1 MSFNTPSTTLRT
13 LRRLLTL
20 AAVTSASLLAP
31 TLPAHAHGEAHSH
44 APQHGGVVVEVKDMD
59 LELVAKP
66 EVLQLYL
73 RDHGKAANVGK
84 ASAKVTLLNGTE
96 KQEATL
102 SPAGD
107 KLEAKGSFRIAAG
120 TKALAQVTVGGK
132 VLSAR
137 FEIK

>member
-1 MSFNTPSTTLRT
+1 MPFTTPSTITNP

-20 AAVTSASLLAP
+20 AALTTATLLAS

-66 EVLQLYL
+66 DVLQLYL
-73 RDHGKAANVGK
+73 RDHGKPADVSK
-84 ASAKVTLLNGTE
+84 ASAKVTLLNGSE

-102 SPAGD
+102 APAGD
-107 KLEAKGSFRIAAG
+107 RLEAKGSFRVAAG

>member
-1 MSFNTPSTTLRT
+1 MPFHTPSATTKPLC
-13 LRRLLTL
+13 RLLTL
-20 AAVTSASLLAP
+20 AAITSATLLAP

-44 APQHGGVVVEVKDMD
+44 VPQHGGVVVEVKDMD

-66 EVLQLYL
+66 DVLQLYL
-73 RDHGKAANVGK
+73 RDHGKPADVSK

-102 SPAGD
+102 APAGD
-107 KLEAKGSFRIAAG
+107 RLEAKGSFRVAAG

-132 VLSAR
+132 VVSAR

>member
-1 MSFNTPSTTLRT
+1 MPFTTPSTTT
-13 LRRLLTL
+13 KPLRRLLTL
-20 AAVTSASLLAP
+20 AALTTASLLAP
-31 TLPAHAHGEAHSH
+31 ALPAHAHGEAHSH

-66 EVLQLYL
+66 DVLQLYL
-73 RDHGKAANVGK
+73 RDHGKPADVSK

-102 SPAGD
+102 APAGD
-107 KLEAKGSFRIAAG
+107 RLEAKGSFRIAPG
-120 TKALAQVTVGGK
+120 TKALAQVTVGSK

>member
-1 MSFNTPSTTLRT
+1 MPFNTPSATTQPLH
-13 LRRLLTL
+13 RLLTR
-20 AAVTSASLLAP
+20 AAITSATLLAP

-44 APQHGGVVVEVKDMD
+44 APQHGGVVVEVKDTD

-66 EVLQLYL
+66 DVLQLYL
-73 RDHGKAANVGK
+73 RDHGKPADMSK

-96 KQEATL
+96 KQDATL
-102 SPAGD
+102 APAGD
-107 KLEAKGSFRIAAG
+107 RLEAKGSFRVAAG

-137 FEIK
+137 FEMK

>member
-1 MSFNTPSTTLRT
+1 MPFNTSSITNP

-20 AAVTSASLLAP
+20 AALATATLLAP

-59 LELVAKP
+59 LELVAKLD
-66 EVLQLYL
+66 VLQLYL
-73 RDHGKAANVGK
+73 RDHGKPADVSK

-102 SPAGD
+102 APAGD
-107 KLEAKGSFRIAAG
+107 RLEAKGSFRVAAG

-132 VLSAR
+132 VFSAR

>member
-1 MSFNTPSTTLRT
+1 MPFHTPSANTQP

-20 AAVTSASLLAP
+20 AALTTATLLAP
-31 TLPAHAHGEAHSH
+31 TLAAHAHGEAHSH

-66 EVLQLYL
+66 DVLQLYL
-73 RDHGKAANVGK
+73 RDHGKPADVSK

-102 SPAGD
+102 APAGD
-107 KLEAKGSFRIAAG
+107 RLEAKGSFRAAAG
-120 TKALAQVTVGGK
+120 TKALAQVMVGGK

-137 FEIK
+137 FEMK

>member
-1 MSFNTPSTTLRT
+1 MPFNTPSTISKP
-13 LRRLLTL
+13 LRRLFTL
-20 AAVTSASLLAP
+20 AALTTAALLAP

-44 APQHGGVVVEVKDMD
+44 APQHGGMVVEVKDMD

-66 EVLQLYL
+66 DVLQLYL
-73 RDHGKAANVGK
+73 RDHGKPADVSK
-84 ASAKVTLLNGTE
+84 ASAKVTLLNGSE

-102 SPAGD
+102 APAGD
-107 KLEAKGSFRIAAG
+107 RMEAKGSFRVAAG
-120 TKALAQVTVGGK
+120 TKALAQVAVGGK

>member
-1 MSFNTPSTTLRT
+1 MPFNIPSTTT
-13 LRRLLTL
+13 QSLRRLFTL
-20 AAVTSASLLAP
+20 AALTTATLLAP
-31 TLPAHAHGEAHSH
+31 TLPAYAHGEAHSH
-44 APQHGGVVVEVKDMD
+44 APQHGGVVVEVKDVD

-66 EVLQLYL
+66 DMLQLYL
-73 RDHGKAANVGK
+73 RDHGKPADVSK
-84 ASAKVTLLNGTE
+84 ASAKITLLNGTE

-102 SPAGD
+102 APAGD
-107 KLEAKGSFRIAAG
+107 RLEAKGSFRVAPG

>member
-1 MSFNTPSTTLRT
+1 MPLNTPSTTPKP

-20 AAVTSASLLAP
+20 AAITSATLLAP
-31 TLPAHAHGEAHSH
+31 ALPAHAHGEAHSH

-66 EVLQLYL
+66 DVLQLYL
-73 RDHGKAANVGK
+73 RDHGKPADVSK
-84 ASAKVTLLNGTE
+84 ASAKITLLNGTE

-102 SPAGD
+102 APAGD
-107 KLEAKGSFRIAAG
+107 RLEAKGSFRVAPG

>member
-1 MSFNTPSTTLRT
+1 MPFHTPSATTQP

-20 AAVTSASLLAP
+20 AAITSATLLAP
-31 TLPAHAHGEAHSH
+31 TLPAHARGEAHSH

-66 EVLQLYL
+66 DVLQLYL
-73 RDHGKAANVGK
+73 RDHGKPADVSK

-102 SPAGD
+102 APAGD
-107 KLEAKGSFRIAAG
+107 RLEAKGSFRVAAG

>member
-1 MSFNTPSTTLRT
+1 MPFHTPSANTQP

-20 AAVTSASLLAP
+20 AALTTASLLAP

-66 EVLQLYL
+66 DVLQLYL
-73 RDHGKAANVGK
+73 RDHGKPADVSK

-102 SPAGD
+102 APAGD
-107 KLEAKGSFRIAAG
+107 RLEAKGSFRAAAG
-120 TKALAQVTVGGK
+120 TKALAQVMVGGK

-137 FEIK
+137 FEMK

>member
-1 MSFNTPSTTLRT
+1 M
-13 LRRLLTL
+13 
-20 AAVTSASLLAP
+20 LAP

-59 LELVAKP
+59 FELVAKP
-66 EVLQLYL
+66 DVLQLYL
-73 RDHGKAANVGK
+73 RDHGKPADVSK
-84 ASAKVTLLNGTE
+84 ATAKVTLLNGTE

-102 SPAGD
+102 APAGD
-107 KLEAKGSFRIAAG
+107 RLEAKGSFRAAAG
-120 TKALAQVTVGGK
+120 TKALALAQVTVGGK

>member
-1 MSFNTPSTTLRT
+1 MPFNTPSTTT
-13 LRRLLTL
+13 NPLRRLLTL
-20 AAVTSASLLAP
+20 AALTTATLLGP
-31 TLPAHAHGEAHSH
+31 TLPAHAHGEAHTH
-44 APQHGGVVVEVKDMD
+44 PPQHGGVVVEVKDID

-66 EVLQLYL
+66 DVLQLYL
-73 RDHGKAANVGK
+73 RDHGKPADVSK

-102 SPAGD
+102 APAGD
-107 KLEAKGSFRIAAG
+107 RLEAKGSFRVAPG

-132 VLSAR
+132 VLSTR

>member
-1 MSFNTPSTTLRT
+1 MPFTTPSTTT
-13 LRRLLTL
+13 NPLRRLLTL
-20 AAVTSASLLAP
+20 AALTTASLL
-31 TLPAHAHGEAHSH
+31 AHAHGEAHSH

-66 EVLQLYL
+66 DVLQLYL
-73 RDHGKAANVGK
+73 RDHGKPADVSK

-96 KQEATL
+96 KQEAAL
-102 SPAGD
+102 APAGD
-107 KLEAKGSFRIAAG
+107 RLEAKGSFSIAPG

>member
-1 MSFNTPSTTLRT
+1 MPFTPPSTTT
-13 LRRLLTL
+13 NPLRRLLTL
-20 AAVTSASLLAP
+20 AALTTATLLAP
-31 TLPAHAHGEAHSH
+31 ALPAHAHGEAHSH

-66 EVLQLYL
+66 DVLQLYL
-73 RDHGKAANVGK
+73 RDHGKPADVSK

-102 SPAGD
+102 APAGD
-107 KLEAKGSFRIAAG
+107 RLEAKGSFRVAAG

>member
-1 MSFNTPSTTLRT
+1 MPLNTPSTTPKP

-20 AAVTSASLLAP
+20 AAITSATLLAP
-31 TLPAHAHGEAHSH
+31 ALPAHAHGEAHSH

-66 EVLQLYL
+66 DVLQLYL
-73 RDHGKAANVGK
+73 RDHGKPADMSK
-84 ASAKVTLLNGTE
+84 ASAKITLLNGSE

-102 SPAGD
+102 APAGD
-107 KLEAKGSFRIAAG
+107 RLEAKGSFRVAPG
-120 TKALAQVTVGGK
+120 TKAMAQVTVGGK

>member
-1 MSFNTPSTTLRT
+1 MPINTPSTTT
-13 LRRLLTL
+13 QPLRRLLAL
-20 AAVTSASLLAP
+20 AAITSTSLLAP
-31 TLPAHAHGEAHSH
+31 TLPAHGEAHSH

-66 EVLQLYL
+66 DVLQLYL
-73 RDHGKAANVGK
+73 RDHGKPADVSK
-84 ASAKVTLLNGTE
+84 ATAKVTLLNGTE

-102 SPAGD
+102 APAGD
-107 KLEAKGSFRIAAG
+107 RLEAKGSFRAAAG
-120 TKALAQVTVGGK
+120 TKALALAQVTVGGK

>member
-1 MSFNTPSTTLRT
+1 MPFNTPSTISKP
-13 LRRLLTL
+13 LRRLFTL
-20 AAVTSASLLAP
+20 AALTTATLLAP
-31 TLPAHAHGEAHSH
+31 ALPAHAHGEAHSH

-66 EVLQLYL
+66 DVLQLYL
-73 RDHGKAANVGK
+73 RDHGKPADVSK
-84 ASAKVTLLNGTE
+84 ASAKVTLLNGSE

-102 SPAGD
+102 APAGD
-107 KLEAKGSFRIAAG
+107 RLEAKGSFRVAPG

>member
-1 MSFNTPSTTLRT
+1 MPLHIPSTIAKT

-20 AAVTSASLLAP
+20 AAITSATLMAP

-59 LELVAKP
+59 FELVAKP
-66 EVLQLYL
+66 DVLQLYL
-73 RDHGKAANVGK
+73 RDHGKPADVSK
-84 ASAKVTLLNGTE
+84 ASAKITLLNGTE

-102 SPAGD
+102 APAGD
-107 KLEAKGSFRIAAG
+107 RLEAKGSFRVAAG

-137 FEIK
+137 FQVK